1 MSATERAAANQKVS
15 TELSPENLEFLCDT
29 VYEHSGIVLDA
40 SKTYLIESRLGPVAR
55 GEGLETL
62 DSLCKLLKAVSAKA
76 LRTKVVEAMTT
87 NETLFFRDLRP
98 FEALR
103 DHVLPELTASSP
115 RGTLR
120 IWSAASSSG
129 QEAYSLAMLW
139 KEMNIPGWDLK
150 IVGTDISEEML
161 DRCRKGRYRQLEV
174 NRGLPARYLVK
185 YFDPIETDWVIK
197 PELRQ
202 MTEWKQFNLLDDM
215 SVLGSFDIVFCRNV
229 LIYFDQETKGS
240 ILRRIR
246 GRLRAGGYLFLGLS
260 ETTLNLDPQYERTSL
275 GSAVAYRNP
284 AGSSRSDTV
293 DGRQR

>member
-1 MSATERAAANQKVS
+1 MNAMERPAPIKKVS
-15 TELSPENLEFLCDT
+15 TEISPENLAFLCRT
-29 VYEHSGIVLDA
+29 IYENSGIVLDE

-62 DSLCKLLKAVSAKA
+62 DSLCKLLRTVSAKA

-103 DHVLPELTASSP
+103 DFVLPGLASSAAK
-115 RGTLR
+115 GTVR

-139 KEMNIPGWDLK
+139 KELSIPGWDLK
-150 IVGTDISEEML
+150 IVGSDISDEML
-161 DRCRKGRYRQLEV
+161 DRCRQGRYRQLEV

-185 YFDPIETDWVIK
+185 YFEPVETDWVVK

-202 MTEWKQFNLLDDM
+202 MIDWRQFNLLDDM
-215 SVLGSFDIVFCRNV
+215 SEMGGFDIVFCRNV
-229 LIYFDQETKGS
+229 LIYFDHETKAS

-246 GRLRAGGYLFLGLS
+246 GLLRQGGYLFLGLS
-260 ETTLNLDPQYERTSL
+260 ETTLNLDANYERTTL
-275 GSAVAYRNP
+275 GSAVAYRNRTDSVGGG
-284 AGSSRSDTV
+284 ADY
-293 DGRQR
+293 GRLR